1 MAESVFSPRYKK
13 GYDKTGEGIETF
25 TGLLQGATTDL
36 AGGVVDVADLV
47 GSGVKAVP
55 GAQYMPGLAPFAAL
69 AGASDIAGSDVLGE
83 KVFGKAPTELRQ
95 QMRDDAR
102 LVGGALGLG
111 ELATAKAANLIA
123 DYGIGP
129 FTKFMSRGQEVA
141 VTPDGQMVPVP
152 PTTDQPLPDTSN
164 TAMLAST
171 DTAGINPEFLPGLK
185 RKEAEAQSRLEAG
198 EDPRKVF
205 EETGFMR
212 INVDARPD
220 RAPGDEPL
228 ETKMVFD
235 IPDNLSQIKFSQVLP
250 DNVKTLV
257 GQRAS
262 GKQILDSFESLQD
275 SKNYFVEKGYS
286 GGRYGRSVQFKLKDV
301 MSEDHPL
308 FDVFPDL
315 KDEINVRI
323 VEKPPK
329 GSGGFWDS
337 TTNTIAIGADQ
348 MGNDRFTSTMFVH
361 EIMHLLQTRGD
372 LPGGS
377 MPFLGPKAVY
387 GSLYDN
393 FAMLESVKFMEGP
406 NFNLNQ
412 FVTEGRPKGEQ
423 KLLRDLIQKAQF
435 NVKNAN
441 PAAPDNL
448 SKMWPGNVNSSAP
461 VDLDN
466 MPYSQEVK
474 AEMFRLIA
482 EKDDRINTKIETLE
496 ALGIDPFR
504 TTDGSM
510 ESGSGGLIY
519 SDQAQSNYYRTRGEF
534 TARLAEAYALAT
546 EGMTPAQRRK
556 LFPMDLAKPNS
567 QSNFIGPSKDA
578 PGGTEGVMG
587 QDLGAAYS
595 VRAGGRGP
603 MEATTF
609 VDPSAIKKDVDEVR
623 SILDNPNLTFPVQ
636 TSNYGEY
643 DSRGALGNLLEI
655 LEGQLESLPRGEI
668 PPSEMG
674 LVDIGAP
681 YVGEAGGLIN
691 VNKLPP
697 EIKSKLEYPQFPQAG
712 IASMVPQAT
721 LTPNQR
727 LQKARLKKYG
737 FYQDNPA
744 VSMGESGQEWLR
756 SNQAFAEKRGGDLL
770 NGPVTAILGQK
781 RGEEAVDLFLPSS
794 FVNDL
799 PGANKEVRVAGDPK
813 YDMLMSDVREQGF
826 DPMQKDNRI
835 VIGVNHKG
843 DAFVLEGNT
852 RAAVATDLNIPNVRA
867 EIRYFNGGELV
878 DGPFKPDNMLVKARM
893 SDKRPIFTWHGTGGD
908 FDKFDLRYIGTGEG
922 NQMFGHGI
930 YLSDLEEVGQ
940 TYKNQVGL
948 RPEVEIGLEDPDASS
963 AQNYLSDFG
972 RKVVED
978 ENGVQKRF
986 IEETEDN
993 AEILDNINEMA
1004 QDVQTNLGK
1013 GEVLYEF
1020 ADGSALKLE
1029 YDKSAQGSE
1038 GFEVGGYYLTPLGP
1052 SEGTLLNVAADI
1064 NPTTEMLDFYRP
1076 LSDQDPQVS
1085 EKLQDL
1091 ASFIKNKELARYVS
1105 EGRADGQGVQ
1115 IAIADYF
1122 GVGKDAPEV
1131 SELLNKFGI
1140 KGMKYS
1146 TQGTRYDRL
1155 SPEADDYNYVVF
1167 DDATLDILK
1176 KYGVAGTVGL
1186 GTGVAVNETRTTDQP
1201 QEMAKGGPV
1210 QAGIAEFIQY
1220 MQ

>member
-13 GYDKTGEGIETF
+13 GYDRTGEGIETF
-25 TGLLQGATTDL
+25 TGLLQGSTTDL
-36 AGGVVDVADLV
+36 GGGFVDIADLF
-47 GSGVKAVP
+47 GSVAKAVP
-55 GAQYMPGLAPFAAL
+55 GAQYMPGIAPFATL
-69 AGASDIAGSDVLGE
+69 AGISDIAGSEALGE

-111 ELATAKAANLIA
+111 ELATAKVANLIA

-152 PTTDQPLPDTSN
+152 PITDQPLPDTSN

-171 DTAGINPEFLPGLK
+171 DTKGINPQFLPGLK
-185 RKEAEAQSRLEAG
+185 RKETEAQSRLEAG

-220 RAPGDEPL
+220 RAPGDAPL

-250 DNVKTLV
+250 SNVQTLV

-262 GKQILDSFESLQD
+262 GKEILDSFESLKD
-275 SKNYFVEKGYS
+275 PKNYFVERGYS
-286 GGRYGRSVQFKLKDV
+286 GGKYGRSVQFKLKDV

-323 VEKPPK
+323 VEKQPK

-377 MPFLGPKAVY
+377 MPFLAPKR
-387 GSLYDN
+387 LTENLFDN

-423 KLLRDLIQKAQF
+423 KNLINLIQQAQF
-435 NVKNAN
+435 NVKNNN

-461 VDLDN
+461 VDLDT
-466 MPYSQEVK
+466 MPYADEVK

-482 EKDDRINTKIETLE
+482 EKEGRTNKKLETLE

-510 ESGSGGLIY
+510 EKMSKGLIY
-519 SDQAQSNYYRTRGEF
+519 SEQAQSNYYRTRGEF
-534 TARLAEAYALAT
+534 MARLAEAYALAT

-567 QSNFIGPSKDA
+567 QSNFIGPTKDA
-578 PGGTEGVMG
+578 PGGTEGIMG

-609 VDPSAIKKDVDEVR
+609 VDPSVLMGRVEEVKSLLKDPD
-623 SILDNPNLTFPVQ
+623 LTFPVMP
-636 TSNYGEY
+636 TGDGPYG
-643 DSRGALGNLLEI
+643 SRRELEILLEM
-655 LEGQLESLPRGEI
+655 LEGQLEVLSRGEI

-681 YVGEAGGLIN
+681 RVGEAGGLIN
-691 VNKLPP
+691 IDKLPP
-697 EIKSKLEYPQFPQAG
+697 EVSSKLEYPQAG

-744 VSMGESGQEWLR
+744 VSRGESGQEWLR

-794 FVNDL
+794 FVNNL

-852 RAAVATDLNIPNVRA
+852 RAAVATDLNISNVRA

-908 FDKFDLRYIGTGEG
+908 FDEFDLRYMGTGEG
-922 NQMFGHGI
+922 NQMFGHGF
-930 YLSDLEEVGQ
+930 YLSDLKEVGQ
-940 TYKNQVGL
+940 MYKNQVGL
-948 RPEVEIGLEDPDASS
+948 RPEVEIGLEDPDASD
-963 AQNYLSDFG
+963 AQNYLADFG

-1013 GEVLYEF
+1013 GEILYEF
-1020 ADGSALKLE
+1020 SDGSALKLE

-1038 GFEVGGYYLTPLGP
+1038 GVEVGGFYLTPLGP
-1052 SEGTLLNVAADI
+1052 SEGTLLQVAADI

-1076 LSDQDPQVS
+1076 LSDQDPKVS
-1085 EKLQDL
+1085 EKLQEL

-1115 IAIADYF
+1115 LAIADYF

-1176 KYGVAGTVGL
+1176 KYGIAGTVGL

-1201 QEMAKGGPV
+1201 QEMEKGGPV